1 MTTPSLSI
9 TIGGPGG
16 PMSPSS
22 PCRRKQIHATFRW
35 VMEGKT
41 ACQETDCMMV
51 ATSVVIHWLTIILC
65 LGEEFTLSFCYSQS
79 SALLTYLLPA
89 WWNWWLLQIK
99 CLLLSS
105 YPLKASCY
113 LNRKYRHVYTVC
125 TGDQLSYQH
134 IDQYQVDHICSPCG
148 KSERAA
154 MNIPIF
160 KSIDHCSYL
169 LPRNPEFQ

>member
-9 TIGGPGG
+9 MMGGPGG
-16 PMSPSS
+16 PMSPNS

-41 ACQETDCMMV
+41 ACQETGCIMIAMS
-51 ATSVVIHWLTIILC
+51 AVIHWLTIILC
-65 LGEEFTLSFCYSQS
+65 LGEECSAIHNHLLSW
-79 SALLTYLLPA
+79 LTYFLS
-89 WWNWWLLQIK
+89 WLLQMK

-105 YPLKASCY
+105 YPPKASRY
-113 LNRKYRHVYTVC
+113 LNRKHGHVYTMC

-148 KSERAA
+148 KSERPA
-154 MNIPIF
+154 MNTPIF
-160 KSIDHCSYL
+160 KSIHHCSYL
-169 LPRNPEFQ
+169 LPWNPEFQ